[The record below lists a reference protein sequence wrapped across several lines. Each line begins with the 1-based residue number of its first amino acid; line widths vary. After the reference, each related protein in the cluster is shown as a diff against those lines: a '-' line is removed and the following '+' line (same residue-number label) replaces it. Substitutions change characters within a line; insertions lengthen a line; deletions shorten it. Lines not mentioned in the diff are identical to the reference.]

1 MAKRQSLL
9 LRLAVLACALL
20 TLKQLAFVAGPGQ
33 QPALRGQEAALA
45 GAVLAALPAS
55 PALATD
61 QASDSFSK
69 TDVIVILVPI
79 VVTWIAFLD
88 WDARQ
93 PSADDVTGVG
103 YLGPTVDGPSPDQP
117 AYYRRSPENG

>member
-1 MAKRQSLL
+1 MGKRQPVLL
-9 LRLAVLACALL
+9 ALAILACGLVALN
-20 TLKQLAFVAGPGQ
+20 QAFVAGPGQ

-69 TDVIVILVPI
+69 TDVIVTLVPI